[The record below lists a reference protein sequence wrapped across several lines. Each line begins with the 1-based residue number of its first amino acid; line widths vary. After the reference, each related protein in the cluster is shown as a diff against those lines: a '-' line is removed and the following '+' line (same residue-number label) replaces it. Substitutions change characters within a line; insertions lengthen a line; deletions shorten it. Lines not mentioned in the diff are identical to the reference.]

1 MIIIVKLNEEQ
12 WKKINDLKRISSYGV
27 DYEFF
32 NSIEEAFGEKVVTL
46 NAFSMWKRESAKN
59 PPEKRIELYHII
71 LELPN
76 GKFTVSSQTF
86 NNRYLRIHKDGI
98 SILVVPPMNIDK
110 DQIKYYDIP
119 TKKIY
124 ENKTL
129 NYPQPHTMRG
139 RIMGQNILI
148 L

>member
-12 WKKINDLKRISSYGV
+12 WEKINDLKRISSYGV

-32 NSIEEAFGEKVVTL
+32 NSIEEAFGDKVVTL

-86 NNRYLRIHKDGI
+86 NKRYLRIHKDGI
-98 SILVVPPMNIDK
+98 SILVVPPMGIDK

-119 TKKIY
+119 AHQIY

-129 NYPQPHTMRG
+129 NYPPPESVRG
-139 RIMGQNILI
+139 RMGQNIVL

>member
-1 MIIIVKLNEEQ
+1 MKLNEEQ

-32 NSIEEAFGEKVVTL
+32 NFIEEAFGEKVVTL

-71 LELPN
+71 LELPD

-86 NNRYLRIHKDGI
+86 NKRI
-98 SILVVPPMNIDK
+98 NIWTNKKLNIGK

-119 TKKIY
+119 TGIIY
-124 ENKTL
+124 ENITL
-129 NYPQPHTMRG
+129 NYPPPESMRG
-139 RIMGQNILI
+139 IEWDKRFGIL
-148 L
+148 